1 MKFHLE
7 QKAIE
12 DIKSLQR
19 PNAPDILAR
28 LVNVYLEKAPDL
40 VDEIDAGIAAN
51 DSGRVK
57 LAAHALKSSSAY
69 LGAKTLAD
77 QCEKLEDKAAG
88 NDLCSAERSVKNIT
102 NGVKVISEQI
112 KRYV

>member
-19 PNAPDILAR
+19 PDAPDILAK
-28 LVNVYLEKAPDL
+28 LVNVYLEKAPNL
-40 VDEIDAGIAAN
+40 VHEIDAGIAAN

-57 LAAHALKSSSAY
+57 MAAHALKSSSAY
-69 LGAKTLAD
+69 LGAKSLAD
-77 QCEKLEDKAAG
+77 QCEKLEIKAAG
-88 NDLCSAERSVKNIT
+88 NDLCNAENSVKNIVD
-102 NGVKVISEQI
+102 GVQVISEQI
-112 KRYV
+112 KRYI